1 MTTARKRT
9 TIAATVGVLLIALV
23 QWAATEPDLAQLLA
37 TLLPAPWGRLVLV
50 LLGGAATVAAVYR
63 ASLHPAQSPPADTL
77 EQPAPADMAPP
88 GYVGNESLVPVPA
101 PAALSPQGVTLT
113 PTAGV
118 GAPILAP
125 PPLIG
130 NHGTPEP
137 EPATALVQLVPA
149 PRRSY
154 L

>member
-77 EQPAPADMAPP
+77 EQPAPTAQSGQSDEPWA
-88 GYVGNESLVPVPA
+88 VPVPA

-130 NHGTPEP
+130 NRGTPEP